1 MSRSMDTQLVVRAQ
15 NGDREAFTRLADASL
30 DRFLSVARGILGD
43 AQLAEDATQQA
54 LLSIWRNLPGLRE
67 ADRFEAWSYR
77 LVVNAC
83 YSEVR
88 RSRRW
93 MPDMVTPLTSEPM
106 AADEIG
112 SVHDRDELE
121 RAFRGLSVDHRAVLV
136 LHHCLGLTLPEVAH
150 SLDIPEGTV
159 RSRLYHAMKKLRAA
173 LRMATPTAGLAPET
187 ERVRP

>member
-1 MSRSMDTQLVVRAQ
+1 MDTQLVVRAQ
-15 NGDREAFTRLADASL
+15 HGDREAFAELAGAIL
-30 DRFLSVARGILGD
+30 DRLLSVARGVLGD

-54 LLSIWRNLPGLRE
+54 LLDIWRHLPDLRE
-67 ADRFEAWSYR
+67 AERFEGWSYR

-93 MPDMVTPLTSEPM
+93 MSGSIAPLTAEPV
-106 AADEIG
+106 APRDDIG
-112 SVHDRDELE
+112 TVDDRDELE
-121 RAFRGLSVDHRAVLV
+121 RAFRDLSVDHRAVLI

-173 LRMATPTAGLAPET
+173 LRVPTPGPDLAPGT